1 MANEVI
7 NLNTVFSGFNSGTDL
22 QPKNTRTN
30 NQGVKINDIAGF
42 GKIVEEAPTA
52 AAGVKGDMV
61 FIINGET
68 EAVLYLC
75 IVSETFVAGVG
86 QDDAIWVSVTL
97 AA

>member
-42 GKIVEEAPTA
+42 IKFVSEEPTE
-52 AAGVKGDMV
+52 GVAGDMV
-61 FIINGET
+61 FDLGANKLYVCIAANSFVFVQLGT
-68 EAVLYLC
+68 E
-75 IVSETFVAGVG
+75 
-86 QDDAIWVSVTL
+86 
-97 AA
+97 